1 MNAELWIEGL
11 GIMSIGVGVVFS
23 FIILTVF
30 AMIIMSK
37 IVMYLNKIFP
47 EAVQQVAAVKKA
59 VIDDSAIAVAI
70 AAALARK

>member
-30 AMIIMSK
+30 AMSIMSK
-37 IVMYLNKIFP
+37 VVMYLNKIFP

>member
-30 AMIIMSK
+30 AMSIMSK
-37 IVMYLNKIFP
+37 VVMYLNKIFP
-47 EAVQQVAAVKKA
+47 EAGQQVAAVKKA